1 MALAAGSLFLLS
13 AMPAVGP
20 AHLTDPSA
28 RATACLN
35 ASHLDSAPLGKRV
48 GRVKWFAGA
57 FAAFTALATLAT
69 GEHYLPDL
77 VAALPWTWLITIA
90 VNRLAPDRGSQ

>member
-1 MALAAGSLFLLS
+1 LQ
-13 AMPAVGP
+13 
-20 AHLTDPSA
+20 PS
-28 RATACLN
+28 
-35 ASHLDSAPLGKRV
+35 H
-48 GRVKWFAGA
+48 
-57 FAAFTALATLAT
+57 ALATLAT